1 MNGNIQ
7 GNKRTPQRFVG
18 REAVV
23 TTQCLNGWLVTFLLF
38 LPSIFACFKV
48 WCVAQVNSILMSVAL
63 FSSFVGIF
71 CYVTKKFYQT
81 SVNCWFWMSWL
92 SLHAYGDTWN
102 KICFEWVNTMI
113 STVNKWVHLQLRW
126 DNGYG
131 DGYILN
137 GVKWLS
143 KPLVIRIGD
152 CLSWDF
158 RTMHVGLFVWKV
170 VVSKLIL
177 VTNTKSF
184 TGM

>member
-81 SVNCWFWMSWL
+81 SVNC
-92 SLHAYGDTWN
+92 
-102 KICFEWVNTMI
+102 
-113 STVNKWVHLQLRW
+113 
-126 DNGYG
+126 
-131 DGYILN
+131 
-137 GVKWLS
+137 
-143 KPLVIRIGD
+143 
-152 CLSWDF
+152 
-158 RTMHVGLFVWKV
+158 
-170 VVSKLIL
+170 
-177 VTNTKSF
+177 
-184 TGM
+184 